1 MVTLRSGATVTTFAL
16 ADVEPDF
23 ARAEVR
29 FEGLSPPARSF
40 ELRVFAGAPNA
51 DARTAT
57 EGNPHYLGSQWF
69 YGVGGDGG
77 GALDD
82 VADAG
87 QQFAPTQIRLNVT
100 DGLRAL
106 LAQGET
112 GALPVTLVAVDRDG
126 NELAEPGLR
135 FEGLS
140 LVTS

>member
-1 MVTLRSGATVTTFAL
+1 MVTLRSGATVTSFAL
-16 ADVEPDF
+16 AEIEPDF

-29 FEGLSPPARSF
+29 FEGLIPPARSF

-77 GALDD
+77 GGDGGGETDGAGDR
-82 VADAG
+82 G

-100 DGLRAL
+100 EGLRAL
-106 LAQGET
+106 LAGGET

-126 NELAEPGLR
+126 E
-135 FEGLS
+135 
-140 LVTS
+140 